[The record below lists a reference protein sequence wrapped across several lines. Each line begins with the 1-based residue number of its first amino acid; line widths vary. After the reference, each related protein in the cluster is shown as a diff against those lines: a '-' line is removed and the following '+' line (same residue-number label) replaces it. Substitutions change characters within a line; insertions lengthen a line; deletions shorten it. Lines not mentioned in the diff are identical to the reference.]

1 MSVALSAPDTPLEG
15 APGRGRLVADEL
27 EARAARHRALG
38 EPHRLAVVDALR
50 HRDRTPGE
58 LATVTGLASNLLAFH
73 LATLEDAGLVA
84 RGRSEGDARRRYVR
98 LTAAA
103 RRHPSPVPPP
113 TGDRVL
119 FVCTHNAS
127 RSQLGAALW
136 TARTGAEAWSAG
148 RQPTTEVDP
157 TTVRVARARGL
168 DLSGAAPRSYAQVQ
182 AAAAP
187 DLVISVCDRAG
198 EAEPPFA
205 DVPRLHWSIPD
216 PLGRGQDQVEAAH
229 DELASRIDA
238 LLRDREVAA

>member
-1 MSVALSAPDTPLEG
+1 MSVATPGRTGPLEG
-15 APGRGRLVADEL
+15 RPVDDDL

-50 HRDRTPGE
+50 HRDLTPGA
-58 LATVTGLASNLLAFH
+58 LANVTGLPSNLLAFH
-73 LATLEDAGLVA
+73 LAALEDAGMVV

-103 RRHPSPVPPP
+103 RRHPSPVRPP
-113 TGDRVL
+113 TGERVL

-136 TARTGAEAWSAG
+136 AARTGGDAWSAG
-148 RQPTTEVDP
+148 RRPADEVDP

-168 DLSGAAPRSYAQVQ
+168 DLAGAQPRSYAQLQ
-182 AAAAP
+182 AADGPAP

-198 EAEPPFA
+198 EAEPPFG
-205 DVPRLHWSIPD
+205 DVTRLHWSIPD
-216 PLGRGQDQVEAAH
+216 PLGRGRAAVEAAH
-229 DELASRIDA
+229 DELASRIEA
-238 LLRDREVAA
+238 LLRDREVTA